1 MKSIII
7 NSMLTTGLAVVLL
20 AIVVR
25 LLFHPV
31 YDLYFSTTVIEIL
44 GANILIHFGL
54 ALLRKIESKY
64 LVLEVFLD
72 LFYTTAVLVVFGTA
86 FEWYGAIPI
95 GIIIAIAALIH
106 IFAILIS
113 MVHMR
118 EESNTINKLL
128 KKRDKGQKQ
137 NERRDSSEY
146 QKS

>member
-7 NSMLTTGLAVVLL
+7 NSMITTGLAVVML

-25 LLFHPV
+25 FLLHPG
-31 YDLYFSTTVIEIL
+31 YDLYFTSTVFEIL
-44 GANILIHFGL
+44 GANVLIHLGL
-54 ALLRKIESKY
+54 ALIRKIESKY

-72 LFYTTAVLVVFGTA
+72 LFYTTAVLVVFGTV
-86 FEWYGAIPI
+86 FEWFGAIPI

-106 IFAILIS
+106 IFTILIS

-128 KKRDKGQKQ
+128 KKRDKEQKQ
-137 NERRDSSEY
+137 NERSDTSEY